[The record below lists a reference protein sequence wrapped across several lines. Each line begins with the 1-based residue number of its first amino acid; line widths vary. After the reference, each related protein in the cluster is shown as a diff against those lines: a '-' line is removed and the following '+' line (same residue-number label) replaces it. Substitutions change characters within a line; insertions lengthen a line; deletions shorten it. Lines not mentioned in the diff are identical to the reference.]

1 MPYLEYG
8 WSVTDCKAPC
18 GQPWLFAPKKSW
30 HTFTPTEFVGGLRVD
45 RNWLVHS
52 KNRAIHFSYI
62 EIQSEMFMG
71 DRNGLM
77 LYKNRV
83 MIYVHGNSIGNFHVD
98 RNGLMLCKTRGI
110 LARIQ
115 LYTSSPV
122 HLVHLGRRAG

>member
-1 MPYLEYG
+1 
-8 WSVTDCKAPC
+8 
-18 GQPWLFAPKKSW
+18 
-30 HTFTPTEFVGGLRVD
+30 
-45 RNWLVHS
+45 
-52 KNRAIHFSYI
+52 
-62 EIQSEMFMG
+62 MG

-98 RNGLMLCKTRGI
+98 RNGLMLYKTRGI

-122 HLVHLGRRAG
+122 HLVHLGRLPG